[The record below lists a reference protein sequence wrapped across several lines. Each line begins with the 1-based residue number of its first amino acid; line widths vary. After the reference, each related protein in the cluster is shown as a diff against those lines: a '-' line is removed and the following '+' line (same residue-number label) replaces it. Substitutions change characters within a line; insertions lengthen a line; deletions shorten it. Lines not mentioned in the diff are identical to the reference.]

1 MEITWLG
8 QASFSFNSKDVVL
21 ITDPQHTMLG
31 RLSSNKQPDIVTYS
45 HTVSAD
51 QPSSSTHAVAG
62 PGEYEISHFYLSGM
76 GTILKRDSMP
86 EESLVNTIYTIR
98 VEGLTLCHLGYLT
111 QKLTPAQIDQLGQPQ
126 ILLGPVSGEG
136 ILSTGE
142 LQETISAI
150 QPRIFLP
157 VQYSVDESTN
167 GQSPLGKFLSEMGAT
182 DLEPQRR
189 LNLTE
194 TNLPGELRVVTMEL
208 TS

>member
-8 QASFSFNSKDVVL
+8 QASFSFNSRDVVL

-51 QPSSSTHAVAG
+51 QSSSSTHAVAG

-126 ILLGPVSGEG
+126 ILLGPVSGDG
-136 ILSTGE
+136 ILSTSD

-157 VQYSVDESTN
+157 VQYSADESSN

>member
-8 QASFSFNSKDVVL
+8 QASFSFNSRDVVL

-31 RLSSNKQPDIVTYS
+31 RLSANKQPDIVTYS

-62 PGEYEISHFYLSGM
+62 PGEYEISHFYLSGI

-126 ILLGPVSGEG
+126 ILLGPVSGDG
-136 ILSTGE
+136 ILSTSD

-157 VQYSVDESTN
+157 VQYSADESSN

>member
-8 QASFSFNSKDVVL
+8 QASFSFNSRDVVL

-31 RLSSNKQPDIVTYS
+31 RLSANKQPDIVTYS

-126 ILLGPVSGEG
+126 ILLGPVSGDG
-136 ILSTGE
+136 ILSTSD

-157 VQYSVDESTN
+157 AQYSANESSN

>member
-8 QASFSFNSKDVVL
+8 QASFSFNSRDVVL

-31 RLSSNKQPDIVTYS
+31 RLSANKQPDIVTYS

-51 QPSSSTHAVAG
+51 QPSRSTHAVAG
-62 PGEYEISHFYLSGM
+62 PGEYEISHFYLSGI

-86 EESLVNTIYTIR
+86 EESLLNTIYTIR

-126 ILLGPVSGEG
+126 ILLGPVSGDG
-136 ILSTGE
+136 ILSTSD

-157 VQYSVDESTN
+157 VQYSADESSN
-167 GQSPLGKFLSEMGAT
+167 GQSPLGKFLSEMGTT

>member
-8 QASFSFNSKDVVL
+8 QASFSFNSRDVVL

-126 ILLGPVSGEG
+126 ILLGPVSGDG
-136 ILSTGE
+136 ILSTSD

-157 VQYSVDESTN
+157 VQYSADESSN

>member
-8 QASFSFNSKDVVL
+8 QASFRFNSRDVIL
-21 ITDPQHTMLG
+21 MTDPVNSLTGNISARQ
-31 RLSSNKQPDIVTYS
+31 QPNIVTFS
-45 HTVSAD
+45 HNSPPNTSGLANQV
-51 QPSSSTHAVAG
+51 VIG

-76 GTILKRDSMP
+76 GTALKTSP
-86 EESLVNTIYTIR
+86 PTEELSVNTIYTIR
-98 VEGLTLCHLGYLT
+98 VEGLTVCHLGYLT

-126 ILLGPVSGEG
+126 ILMGPVSGDG
-136 ILSTGE
+136 ILSTSD

-157 VQYSVDESTN
+157 LQYPTEENVSEQPS
-167 GQSPLGKFLSEMGAT
+167 LEKFLSEMGAT

-194 TNLPGELRVVTMEL
+194 TNMPAELRITLMEL
-208 TS
+208 SN

>member
-8 QASFSFNSKDVVL
+8 QASFSFNSRDVVL

-45 HTVSAD
+45 HTVSSD
-51 QPSSSTHAVAG
+51 QPSSSSHAVAG

-126 ILLGPVSGEG
+126 ILLGPVSGDG
-136 ILSTGE
+136 ILSTSD

-157 VQYSVDESTN
+157 VQYSADESSN

>member
-8 QASFSFNSKDVVL
+8 QASFSFNSRDVVL

-86 EESLVNTIYTIR
+86 EESLLNTIYTIR

-126 ILLGPVSGEG
+126 ILLGPVSGDG
-136 ILSTGE
+136 ILSTSD

-157 VQYSVDESTN
+157 TQYSADESSN